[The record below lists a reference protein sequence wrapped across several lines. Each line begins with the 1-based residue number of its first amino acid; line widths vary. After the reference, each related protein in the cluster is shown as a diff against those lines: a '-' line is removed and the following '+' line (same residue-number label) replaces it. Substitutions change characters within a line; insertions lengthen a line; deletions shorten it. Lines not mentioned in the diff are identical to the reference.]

1 MSDKAAL
8 RTLMRAAR
16 RRFAPAGP
24 IRVAPAFLQ
33 RLRPGLVVASY
44 RPVGGEADPAP
55 LEEAATAGGCALAL
69 PRVEGGAAPLRF
81 LAWSPGRPLEAGPFG
96 LDQPPA
102 DALDLAP
109 DIILTPL
116 VAFDRT
122 CGRLGQGAGYYDRA
136 FILHRDSWRVGVAW
150 SVQEVPR
157 VPVDPWDVPCH
168 AVATEKE
175 WITS

>member
-1 MSDKAAL
+1 MTDKAAL
-8 RTLMRAAR
+8 RTGMRNAR
-16 RRFAPAGP
+16 RRFTPAEP
-24 IRVAPAFLQ
+24 IRAAPAFLE

-55 LEEAATAGGCALAL
+55 LEQAATMAGCVLAL
-69 PRVEGGAAPLRF
+69 PRVESGAAPLRF
-81 LAWSPGRPLEAGPFG
+81 LAWSLGCPLEAGPFG
-96 LDQPPA
+96 LCQPSA
-102 DALDLAP
+102 DALELVP

-122 CGRLGQGAGYYDRA
+122 GGRLGQGAGYYDRA
-136 FILHRDSWRVGVAW
+136 FILHADGWRVGVAW
-150 SVQEVPR
+150 SIQEVPR

-175 WITS
+175 WITT